1 MIVVSRFA
9 LLGSVLALAAA
20 PLAARAQT
28 AAPDTPALDILA
40 VLQPQDAQ
48 GPASAPTAAPAA
60 AAGSTELS
68 ALCTDRPTKSNAAC
82 TVDAGHV
89 QYETDLFNGSFL
101 RLGGVTT
108 DTYLVTNPT
117 LKYGVSK
124 TVDVEVNIAPYEVVR
139 THDRFGSG
147 DTFGGVGDLYLRLK
161 WNFYNSADSRWSFAA
176 LPYLKAPTARSGI
189 GNGEVEGGVILPIN
203 YKLTDKITLTTV
215 PEFDAYKDSDGTG
228 RHFNSAQ
235 LINVGYSLP
244 HSVTVYGELY
254 GDWNHDP
261 VRTSRQYSADTAIA
275 WAITKSVQ
283 VDAGLNFGL
292 NKYTPGVQAYFGVSQ
307 KF

>member
-1 MIVVSRFA
+1 MTRLPA
-9 LLGSVLALAAA
+9 AACALAALAA
-20 PLAARAQT
+20 PLAAHAQ
-28 AAPDTPALDILA
+28 AADTP
-40 VLQPQDAQ
+40 
-48 GPASAPTAAPAA
+48 APAA
-60 AAGSTELS
+60 ASPELS
-68 ALCTDRPTKSNAAC
+68 AICTDRPTKSNAAC

-89 QYETDLFNGSFL
+89 QYETDLFNGAFL
-101 RLGGVTT
+101 HVDGVTT

-117 LKYGVSK
+117 LKYGLSK

-139 THDRFGSG
+139 THDTSGS
-147 DTFGGVGDLYLRLK
+147 TSVLGGVGDLYLRLK
-161 WNFYNSADSRWSFAA
+161 WNFLNSADGKWSFAA
-176 LPYLKAPTARSGI
+176 LPYLKAPTARRGI
-189 GNGEVEGGVILPIN
+189 GNGEVEGGMIFPIN

-215 PEFDAYKDSDGTG
+215 PEFDAFKDSTSNSG

-244 HSVTVYGELY
+244 HNVTVYGELY

-261 VRTSRQYSADTAIA
+261 VRTIRQYSADAAVA
-275 WAITKSVQ
+275 WGITKTLQ

-292 NKYTPGVQAYFGVSQ
+292 NRDTPGVQAYFGVSQ

>member
-1 MIVVSRFA
+1 MIAVSRFA
-9 LLGSVLALAAA
+9 LFGSVLALAAA
-20 PLAARAQT
+20 PLAAHAQT
-28 AAPDTPALDILA
+28 ASPDIPA
-40 VLQPQDAQ
+40 VVQPQDAQ
-48 GPASAPTAAPAA
+48 GSPTNPTPAPGAAASA
-60 AAGSTELS
+60 ELS
-68 ALCTDRPTKSNAAC
+68 AICTDRPTKSNAAC
-82 TVDAGHV
+82 TVDVGHF

-117 LKYGVSK
+117 LKYGLNK
-124 TVDVEVNIAPYEVVR
+124 TIDVEVNVAPYEVVR
-139 THDRFGSG
+139 THDKFGS
-147 DTFGGVGDLYLRLK
+147 TSTLGGVGDLYLRLK
-161 WNFYNSADSRWSFAA
+161 WNFFNSADAKWSFAA
-176 LPYLKAPTARSGI
+176 LPYVKAPTARIGI
-189 GNGEVEGGVILPIN
+189 GNGAVEGGVIFPIN

-215 PEFDAYKDSDGTG
+215 PEFDAYKDSDSTG

-244 HSVTVYGELY
+244 HNVTVYGELY

-261 VRTSRQYSADTAIA
+261 VRTIRQYSADTAVA
-275 WAITKSVQ
+275 WGITKYLQ